1 MALLELEE
9 YRLKNGWGNGGKRGS
24 TRQERLPL
32 DLLEEV
38 WVRSPKE
45 WGRLLPRE
53 LPREF
58 TAKEFSKLTKL
69 SPKKTYFALGT
80 LQAVGAVV
88 RLGKR
93 GNAYVYERAPATGEK
108 ED

>member
-1 MALLELEE
+1 MALFSSL
-9 YRLKNGWGNGGKRGS
+9 S
-24 TRQERLPL
+24 ERLNHI
-32 DLLEEV
+32 
-38 WVRSPKE
+38 
-45 WGRLLPRE
+45 
-53 LPREF
+53 
-58 TAKEFSKLTKL
+58 FSKLTKL

>member
-1 MALLELEE
+1 METS
-9 YRLKNGWGNGGKRGS
+9 N
-24 TRQERLPL
+24 
-32 DLLEEV
+32 
-38 WVRSPKE
+38 
-45 WGRLLPRE
+45 
-53 LPREF
+53 F
-58 TAKEFSKLTKL
+58 IFSNKL